1 MTDQIIYGD
10 GKYAYTISKSRY
22 GLFTSVL
29 LDGTRCVTG
38 LTLEATQRVTDD
50 IHIPVLKGTFDGWT
64 STPRSSVV
72 EGKL

>member
-1 MTDQIIYGD
+1 MTETYE
-10 GKYAYTISKSRY
+10 YTVQRSRY
-22 GLFTSVL
+22 DLYTSVL
-29 LDGTRCVTG
+29 TSDGTPMVTG
-38 LTLEATQRVTDD
+38 LTEDAVRLVTDT

>member
-1 MTDQIIYGD
+1 MTEQTIYGE
-10 GKYAYTISKSRY
+10 GKYAYTITESRF

-38 LTLEATQRVTDD
+38 LSREATQQVTDD
-50 IHIPVLKGTFDGWT
+50 IHIPVLRGTYDGWT

>member
-1 MTDQIIYGD
+1 MTEQTIYGE
-10 GKYAYTISKSRY
+10 GEYAYTISESRF

-29 LDGTRCVTG
+29 LDGTSCVTG
-38 LTLEATQRVTDD
+38 PTLEATKLCTDT
-50 IHIPVLKGTFDGWT
+50 IHIPVLKGTYDGWT